1 MTLALRR
8 IIVNTILLCAFS
20 AGQSSAQTSIGGIVN
35 DYTRVLLAET
45 VNCRSRLIVDSV
57 ASFAVGDRVL
67 VIQMQGCTGATGYDV
82 SAVGRCEFS
91 TIDTIVGTEFRLEFP
106 LENTYSNCGMIQLVR
121 VPVYR
126 SARVSTPL
134 TGRAWDGRVGG
145 IVVVDVRGTLDL
157 RADVRADTLGFR
169 GGAVWQGGG
178 TCSTMVD
185 DDVVNSANCAAKG
198 ETFVRPLPTMVSGGR
213 ALYSG
218 GGGGRGHNSGGG
230 GGGNG
235 GLGGRGGSQ
244 WEGCGSFFDN
254 GGRPGDRFPPV
265 LNGKPLPRL
274 GSGGGAGQTNNGS
287 GTGGGRGGGIVI
299 IRCDTLIGNQRV
311 VSASGGSP
319 TRVGGNDGAGGG
331 GAGGT
336 VLIQS
341 PAVTGPVAVLA
352 LGGAGGDLNTGGLH
366 GPGGGGGGGCFVTS
380 EQLSPN
386 NLTYTLAGGANGKNQ
401 AFADVRNSVYL
412 AEGGL
417 PGGVG
422 FRAPVPENRTPPPP
436 INVAAVVDFT
446 VCYGDSIGLDC
457 SISGRYDSVQW
468 TSSRGK
474 LIGQSRSVRLRGT
487 VSDTFV
493 VKAIGPTGC
502 WALDT
507 VVVTVRE
514 PWNMRL
520 DTLDLGV
527 LRCSTPIDT
536 LITLRNGTARVAPIS
551 RWLVSDSASVQL
563 RTVTDSL
570 APRDSFQVRLRV
582 SPGDRQGRQICKITA
597 VVSPCDS
604 AIIGV
609 VSWTRQDRQ
618 IDMRPDTVIMPLIE
632 TCTTTSEDVTI
643 AIRFV
648 GADVV
653 IEDLITDTVA
663 SASIV
668 TPRPLAN
675 GDSMMVRVVWS
686 PSRMST
692 TGRLGF
698 VIRDSACLDT
708 FWLTVTG
715 TVKAP
720 FLIAPSSVK
729 ADTLT
734 LCEDSVLTVSIP
746 LLADASTAW
755 IVDSISIVGP
765 GSTSLARGD
774 SIRGLYRIIVKA
786 QPGTSGPYQIA
797 LRMRLMPC
805 DTVVTILINGVAR
818 DAAIRSTPSLTY
830 TERIIGRRQVLVA
843 SYVNTGTTPCALR
856 VVQTPKVP
864 FRILRITPV
873 LPAEIGVGD
882 SVTIEIEYRQTFGVF
897 TDTVALER
905 MAPCPLVLTT
915 VLNGE
920 GKAITRLRIPDVTVK
935 TGQVVAVPVLMMG
948 RPDIDTAL
956 LDTFSLSYAW
966 KTSEASVEPGSDAR
980 SRWMI
985 LPRGDSTVVDIAG
998 RWDGTDT
1005 LAVIPM
1011 RSLLSL
1017 SASTDL
1023 MFDRTPGFLWT
1034 GQQSDVEYDDGALR
1048 IDDVCAGRRIRAVS
1062 FDEATRPTVNPLPI
1076 QDVMHIH
1083 LPKTVSGAVSI
1094 VLHDAVG
1101 RAVMTHTTSVIPT
1114 TNDASLTLDISPLP
1128 AGVYILHIE
1137 TTSGL
1142 ADLPVTVR

>member
-1 MTLALRR
+1 MTLDPRR
-8 IIVNTILLCAFS
+8 IIVSTLLLCTICAV
-20 AGQSSAQTSIGGIVN
+20 QSSAQTSIGGIVN

-45 VNCRSRLIVDSV
+45 INCRSRLIVDSV

-91 TIDTIVGTEFRLEFP
+91 TIDTIIGTEFRLEFP

-121 VPVYR
+121 VPAYR
-126 SARVSTPL
+126 SARVSALL

-145 IVVVDVRGTLDL
+145 IVVIDVRGTVDL

-169 GGAVWQGGG
+169 GGTIWQGGG
-178 TCSTMVD
+178 ACSTMVD

-198 ETFVRPLPTMVSGGR
+198 ETFVRPLPSMVSGGR

-254 GGRPGDRFPPV
+254 GGRPGDRYPPV

-311 VSASGGSP
+311 VSANGGSP
-319 TRVGGNDGAGGG
+319 SRVGGNDGAGGG
-331 GAGGT
+331 GAGGA
-336 VLIQS
+336 VLIQT
-341 PAVTGPVAVLA
+341 PTITGPVAVLA
-352 LGGAGGDLNTGGLH
+352 LGGAGGDLNTSGLH

-386 NLTYTLAGGANGKNQ
+386 NLSYTLAGGTNGKNQ
-401 AFADVRNSVYL
+401 AYADVRNSVYM
-412 AEGGL
+412 AEGGQ

-436 INVAAVVDFT
+436 VEVTAVSDLT
-446 VCYGDSIGLDC
+446 VCYGDSINLDC

-474 LIGQSRSVRLRGT
+474 LIGQSRRVRLRGIVT
-487 VSDTFV
+487 DTFV

-514 PWNMRL
+514 PWNMGL
-520 DTLDLGV
+520 DMLDLGV
-527 LRCSTPIDT
+527 LRCSAPVDT
-536 LITLRNGTARVAPIS
+536 LIMLRNRTARVAPLS

-563 RTVTDSL
+563 LTATDSL

-582 SPGDRQGRQICKITA
+582 SPGDRQGRQVCKITA

-604 AIIGV
+604 AIIGT

-618 IDMRPDTVIMPLIE
+618 IDMRPDTVIMPMIE

-643 AIRFV
+643 AVRFT

-686 PSRMST
+686 PSRIT
-692 TGRLGF
+692 PTGRLGF

-720 FLIAPSSVK
+720 FLIAPSAVK

-734 LCEDSVLTVSIP
+734 LCEDSVLTVRIP
-746 LLADASTAW
+746 VIADASTAW
-755 IVDSISIVGP
+755 VVDSITIVGP

-774 SIRGLYRIIVKA
+774 SIRGLDTIVITA
-786 QPGTSGPYQIA
+786 RPGVSGPYLIA
-797 LRMRLMPC
+797 LRLRLLPC

-818 DAAIRSTPSLTY
+818 DAVIRSTSSLTY
-830 TERIIGRRQVLVA
+830 TEPIIGRRQVLVA
-843 SYVNTGTTPCALR
+843 SYVNAGTTPCTLR
-856 VVQTPKVP
+856 VVQTPQAP

-873 LPAEIGVGD
+873 LPSEIGVGD
-882 SVTIEIEYRQTFGVF
+882 SVTIEIEYRQTFGAF
-897 TDTVALER
+897 TDSVVLER
-905 MAPCPLVLTT
+905 TAPCPLLLTT

-920 GKAITRLRIPDVTVK
+920 GKALTRLRIPDVTVR
-935 TGQVVAVPVLMMG
+935 TGQVIPVPVLIDG
-948 RPDIDTAL
+948 RPDIDPVL
-956 LDTFSLSYAW
+956 LDTFSVRYAW
-966 KTSEASVEPGSDAR
+966 KTTEASVESGSDVR
-980 SRWMI
+980 SRWTA
-985 LPRGDSTVVDIAG
+985 LARGDSTVVDIVG
-998 RWDGTDT
+998 QWDGTDT

-1023 MFDRTPGFLWT
+1023 VFDRTPGFLWT
-1034 GQQSDVEYDDGALR
+1034 GQQSDVEYDNGALR
-1048 IDDVCAGRRIRAVS
+1048 IDEVCAGRRLRAVG
-1062 FDEATRPTVNPLPI
+1062 FDDGARPAVNPSPVH
-1076 QDVMHIH
+1076 DVMQIA
-1083 LPKTVSGAVSI
+1083 LPKSVSGTVSI
-1094 VLHDAVG
+1094 VLNDAVG
-1101 RAVMTHTTSVIPT
+1101 RAVLTHVHCVMPT
-1114 TNDASLTLDISPLP
+1114 TIGASISIDVSSVS
-1128 AGVYILHIE
+1128 AGLYFIHID
-1137 TTSGL
+1137 TPSGS
-1142 ADLPVTVR
+1142 ADMPVSVR